1 MYGSQYNNERG
12 ILYIRISQSN
22 IQIMPYRRLP
32 NTDLARLRAIEAGLE
47 LGKRTA
53 VTKLAFSQQTLEK
66 LQVFYPNLLGSIRQL
81 NISKQNQ
88 FDRSKEYGEIFRK
101 ARLYLSHFL
110 QVVNFAIA
118 REEMKPEAIEFYGLK
133 MNAKATPPL
142 NLEAHVLIWGE
153 KIIDGEQKRVMKGG
167 SAIYSPS
174 IALVKVHYEEFK
186 EAYRQQK
193 QLQNITNLASV
204 RVAELREKA
213 DELIQQMWNEV
224 ENSMLHLSDD
234 EKREEASKYGIV
246 YVYRVSEQKKM
257 EVESI
262 QQSLLFS

>member
-1 MYGSQYNNERG
+1 
-12 ILYIRISQSN
+12 
-22 IQIMPYRRLP
+22 MPYRRLP
-32 NTDLARLRAIEAGLE
+32 NTDLARLRAIEASLE

-53 VTKLAFSQQTLEK
+53 FTKLAFSQQTLEK
-66 LQVFYPNLLGSIRQL
+66 LQVFYPQLLGAIRQL
-81 NISKQNQ
+81 NVSKQNQ

-133 MNAKATPPL
+133 VNAKATPPL
-142 NLEAHVLIWGE
+142 NLEANVLTWGE

-167 SAIYSPS
+167 SPIYSPS

-193 QLQNITNLASV
+193 LLQNITNLASV
-204 RVAELREKA
+204 RVADLREKA
-213 DELIQQMWNEV
+213 DDLIQQMWNEV

-234 EKREEASKYGIV
+234 EKRESASRYGIV
-246 YVYRVSEQKKM
+246 YVYRASEQKKM

-262 QQSLLFS
+262 QQSLLF

>member
-1 MYGSQYNNERG
+1 
-12 ILYIRISQSN
+12 
-22 IQIMPYRRLP
+22 MPYRRLP
-32 NTDLARLRAIEAGLE
+32 NTDLARLRAIEAALE

-53 VTKLAFSQQTLEK
+53 FTKLAFSQLTLEQ
-66 LQVFYPNLLGSIRQL
+66 LQVFYPQLLGAIRQL
-81 NISKQNQ
+81 NVSKQNQ

-133 MNAKATPPL
+133 VNAKATPPL
-142 NLEAHVLIWGE
+142 NLEANVLSWGE

-167 SAIYSPS
+167 SPIYSPS

-193 QLQNITNLASV
+193 LLQNKTNLASV

-213 DELIQQMWNEV
+213 DDLIQQMWNEV
-224 ENSMLHLSDD
+224 ESSMLHLSDE
-234 EKREEASKYGIV
+234 EKRESASRYGIV
-246 YVYRVSEQKKM
+246 YVYRASEQKKI
-257 EVESI
+257 EVESM